1 MPMVP
6 LGPWLPDLPDYANP
20 GSNTM
25 LNCVPRTLD
34 SYGPAPMTAPVTGT
48 LVARCQGAIYVRDKS
63 GNVHGFAGDATKL
76 YTNVSGSTNWVNITR
91 VLPPPLQAAS
101 ATATTG
107 GTLAAATYFYVV
119 TALNAQGQ
127 TIKSNEISQ
136 ITTGTTST
144 VTVNWGAVAGATGY
158 RVYRG
163 TAAGA
168 ENVFYAVGVVVS
180 YLDTGSAST
189 GGTPPVANTA
199 TVPYSTGA
207 DERWEFSVFGERIIA
222 TNFTDDIQSFVM
234 GVSTAFSQLSPDA
247 PKARYV
253 AQVKDFLMVANTSD
267 GTDGPVPQRVWW
279 PAIDDPTNWPTI
291 GSDVAA
297 EVQSDQ
303 QDLVGIGGW
312 DQGIVGGLSSAD
324 AVIFQERAIFRAV
337 YIGPPAIFSFSVLS
351 GGRGTPAPGSI
362 VQVGEQA
369 FYLADNGFYVT
380 DGLQSVPIGAE
391 QVDKTFWSL
400 VDQNNLFRI
409 SAAADPLN
417 KLIYWAFPGPQ
428 NTAGAPNYIIV
439 YNYELKRWSLIQQMT
454 EIMVRAL
461 TTGYTLEQLNF
472 FGNLETLPFSLDSRA
487 WTGGRLNL
495 ACFDPTHAM
504 ALFSGAA
511 LPATMDT
518 SEANLNDKG
527 LAHINRTWPMVDAVP
542 GLSGAF
548 LNSLFS
554 GTTPPIT
561 VSIGQRNRL
570 ADPVMWGTPSAVT
583 ATTGSAPL
591 RSTAVFQRARVQ
603 IVAGASWQNA
613 QGINFDWRPAGNR

>member
-1 MPMVP
+1 MPLVP

-34 SYGPAPMTAPVTGT
+34 SYGPAPMTAAVTGT
-48 LVARCQGAIYVRDKS
+48 LVARCQGAIYVRDAS
-63 GNVHGFAGDATKL
+63 GNVHGFAGDATRL
-76 YTNVSGSTNWVNITR
+76 YTNVSGSTNWIDITR
-91 VLPPPLQAAS
+91 LAATKTITAITQANPGAVT
-101 ATATTG
+101 ATAHGYTTG
-107 GTLAAATYFYVV
+107 DTVYITAVV
-119 TALNAQGQ
+119 GMVQVNGLRFVITVVDVDHF
-127 TIKSNEISQ
+127 TIGVN
-136 ITTGTTST
+136 TTGYAAYVS
-144 VTVNWGAVAGATGY
+144 G
-158 RVYRG
+158 G
-163 TAAGA
+163 TAQKAL
-168 ENVFYAVGVVVS
+168 F
-180 YLDTGSAST
+180 
-189 GGTPPVANTA
+189 
-199 TVPYSTGA
+199 YSTGA

-222 TNFTDDIQSFVM
+222 TNFSDAIQSFIM
-234 GVSTAFSQLSPDA
+234 GASSAFADLSAAA

-267 GTDGPVPQRVWW
+267 GTDGAVPQKVWW
-279 PAIDDPTNWPTI
+279 PAIDDPTSWPTI
-291 GSDVAA
+291 GSDAAA

-303 QDLVGIGGW
+303 QDLVGLGGW
-312 DQGIVGGLSSAD
+312 NQGIVGGLSSAD

-337 YIGPPAIFSFSVLS
+337 YIGPPAIFAFSVLS

-391 QVDKTFWSL
+391 QVDKTFWAQ
-400 VDQNNLFRI
+400 VDQNFLYRI
-409 SAAADPLN
+409 SSAADPLN

-428 NTAGAPNYIIV
+428 NVGGNPNYIIV

-454 EIMVRAL
+454 EVMIRAL
-461 TTGYTLEQLNF
+461 TTGYTLDQLDF

-495 ACFDPTHAM
+495 ACFDQTHAM
-504 ALFSGAA
+504 ALFSGAPLA
-511 LPATMDT
+511 ATMDT

-542 GLSGAF
+542 GIFGVSGPS
-548 LNSLFS
+548 LNALFNAS
-554 GTTPPIT
+554 TPPIT
-561 VSIGQRNRL
+561 VAVGQRNRL
-570 ADPVMWGTPSAVT
+570 ADPVTWGAPSAIT
-583 ATTGSAPL
+583 GTTGSAPL
-591 RSTAVFQRARVQ
+591 RSTAVFQRGRVQ
-603 IVAGASWQNA
+603 IMAGANWQNA